1 MSKYQEVL
9 SLQDR
14 KTLVK
19 QLKMTIPNAMP
30 MVLNIDESYKKY
42 FIKNPDQ
49 WNVARLKDAINRHC
63 NIIYPIDLFIQDKAI
78 PNEDLLSIYLRFQD
92 KDGNL
97 YITCLDKQREEYII
111 V

>member
-30 MVLNIDESYKKY
+30 MVLNIDHT
-42 FIKNPDQ
+42 KNILS
-49 WNVARLKDAINRHC
+49 RIRINGTL
-63 NIIYPIDLFIQDKAI
+63 PA
-78 PNEDLLSIYLRFQD
+78 
-92 KDGNL
+92 
-97 YITCLDKQREEYII
+97 
-111 V
+111 